1 MSDALFVLFVL
12 CLNIIICEWL
22 IKKPGFRQI
31 GTALLVI
38 VLTAIEANLGL
49 IPTTE
54 TPVYEAIFGY
64 VAPFSLFL
72 LLLSV
77 NLKDLRQA
85 GLPML
90 SMFLVGSLG
99 TVIGVFV
106 SVWAFSAPQTVGK
119 LYYALAGMF
128 AGTYMGGSI
137 NFHAVALHYGV
148 SKAGNLFIASTAA
161 DNIMT
166 TLWMVFTLSMPPLL
180 QRLFPHQRTRNK
192 LANSPAL
199 VESPTNLQSSETAP
213 VEFSD
218 AETISPGDLAIL
230 LALGLGAIFLSKQVS
245 ALVPVIPFVLVLTT
259 FALVLAQFRVVNNL
273 RGSRLLGLFGIYIF
287 LAVIGA
293 YCDVAALVQDGK
305 LAVVLFG
312 MILLLVVVH
321 AIILFGTGALFR
333 QDWDVVSIASQAN
346 VGGATSALALARSLN
361 RPDLQLPAVLVGT
374 LGNAIGS
381 YVGILVAEVLR

>member
-1 MSDALFVLFVL
+1 MSDAIFILFVL
-12 CLNIIICEWL
+12 CLNVIICEWL

-38 VLTAIEANLGL
+38 ILTAIEANGGL

-54 TPVYEAIFGY
+54 TPVYENIFGY
-64 VAPFSLFL
+64 IAPFSLFL

-90 SMFLVGSLG
+90 TMFLVGALG

-128 AGTYMGGSI
+128 TGTYMGGSV

-148 SKAGNLFIASTAA
+148 SKAGNLFVASTAA

-166 TLWMVFTLSMPPLL
+166 ALWMVVTLILPPLL
-180 QRLFPHQRTRNK
+180 QRHFPRQKTD
-192 LANSPAL
+192 AL
-199 VESPTNLQSSETAP
+199 LSGTNPTNESGATPADNS
-213 VEFSD
+213 FSD
-218 AETISPGDLAIL
+218 EETVGPNDLAIL
-230 LALGLGAIFLSKQVS
+230 LALGFGSIFLSKQVS
-245 ALVPVIPFVLVLTT
+245 ALVPIVPFVLVLTT
-259 FALVLAQFRVVNNL
+259 VALMLAQFRVVNNL
-273 RGSRLLGLFGIYIF
+273 RGIRMLGLFGIYIF

-293 YCDVAALVQDGK
+293 YCDVAALLQDGK
-305 LAVVLFG
+305 LAIILFG
-312 MILLLVVVH
+312 MILLLVVIH
-321 AIILFGTGALFR
+321 ASILYGIGALFR
-333 QDWDVVSIASQAN
+333 QDWDVISIASQAN
-346 VGGATSALALARSLN
+346 VGGSTSALALARSLN

-374 LGNAIGS
+374 LGNALGT
-381 YVGILVAEVLR
+381 YLGILVAEVLR